1 MPGGRKKKPRP
12 PLGDFTDPHGMP
24 ALLMAYLESLHVKNY
39 SQETIDYTEFNLRQ
53 FILWCGERSVT
64 QASEVTKPIIDRY
77 QRGLFYA
84 RKPNGRPLS
93 FRSQHLAL
101 SCIKLFFRWL
111 VRNNYILYN
120 PASEIEL
127 PRIERRLPKHVLTAN
142 EADRVMTLPDIT
154 TPFGLRDRAMLE
166 TLYSTGVRRRELVH
180 LTLYDIDFERGVV
193 LIRQGKGKKD
203 RFVPIGERAL
213 AWIEK
218 YLAEARPQLAI
229 EPDDGYL
236 FLTYSGIPFSPDL
249 LTRWVREYIE
259 AANLGKSGS
268 CHLFRHTVATLM
280 LEGGADIR
288 FVQEMMG
295 HENLQT
301 TQIYTRVSIRKLKEI
316 HSATHPSAKLERSI
330 AVEEADDHK
339 DSDQ

>member
-12 PLGDFTDPHGMP
+12 ALGDLTDPHGM
-24 ALLMAYLESLHVKNY
+24 ASLMMAYLESLHVKNY
-39 SQETIDYTEFNLRQ
+39 SQDTIDYTETSLRQ
-53 FILWCGERSVT
+53 FILWCAERSVAH
-64 QASEVTKPIIDRY
+64 ASEVTKPIIDRY
-77 QRGLFYA
+77 QRSLFYA
-84 RKPNGRPLS
+84 RKANGKPLS

-101 SCIKLFFRWL
+101 SCVKLFFRWL

-127 PRIERRLPKHVLTAN
+127 PRVERRLPKHVLTAN
-142 EADRVMTLPDIT
+142 EADRVMNLPDLT
-154 TPFGLRDRAMLE
+154 TVYGLRDRAMLE

-180 LTLYDIDFERGVV
+180 LTIYDVDFERGVV
-193 LIRQGKGKKD
+193 MIRLGKGKKD
-203 RFVPIGERAL
+203 RVVPIGERAL

-218 YLAEARPQLAI
+218 YLGEARPHLVS

-236 FLTYSGIPFSPDL
+236 FLTYTGIPFSPDL

-280 LEGGADIR
+280 LEGGADVR

-316 HSATHPSAKLERSI
+316 HTATHPSAKLQRSI
-330 AVEEADDHK
+330 ALEQPADEE
-339 DSDQ
+339 Q

>member
-12 PLGDFTDPHGMP
+12 PLGDLTDPHGM
-24 ALLMAYLESLHVKNY
+24 ASLMMVYLESLHVKNY
-39 SQETIDYTEFNLRQ
+39 SQDTIDYTETSLRQ
-53 FILWCGERSVT
+53 FILWCAERSVA

-77 QRGLFYA
+77 QRSLFYA
-84 RKPNGRPLS
+84 RKANGKPLS

-142 EADRVMTLPDIT
+142 EADRVMNLPDIST
-154 TPFGLRDRAMLE
+154 TYGLRDRAMLE
-166 TLYSTGVRRRELVH
+166 TLYSTGVRRRELVQ
-180 LTLYDIDFERGVV
+180 LTIYDIDFERGVV
-193 LIRQGKGKKD
+193 MIRLGKGKKD
-203 RFVPIGERAL
+203 RMVPIGERAL
-213 AWIEK
+213 AWIDK
-218 YLAEARPQLAI
+218 YLAEARPQFAT

-236 FLTYSGIPFSPDL
+236 FLTYTGIPFSPDL

-259 AANLGKSGS
+259 AAQLGKSGS

-280 LEGGADIR
+280 LEGGADVR

-316 HSATHPSAKLERSI
+316 HTATHPSAKLERSI
-330 AVEEADDHK
+330 ALEQPADEAE
-339 DSDQ
+339 